1 MEDQMVRS
9 TGKKKSKPQRSRV
22 GFHFNNIEKKNKNF
36 MYQNLTKSNCYNS
49 DFSNSNFDYVS
60 FRGAHFK
67 SCNFFGCSF
76 KEAEFIGAN
85 LKGSK
90 FMNATFENAIFES
103 AKLIDVDFKGAKFI
117 NTIFLC
123 TDLESVK
130 NLNLEDSGLRIY
142 SEMPELEIS
151 DTLKE
156 TVEQV
161 MQNKFVKKSRVLDT
175 REGKINY
182 LSLMIL
188 LEHFDEALLIKGLN
202 KVEASTDRDFYSL
215 SYIIKLIHKLQ
226 NDGLIE

>member
-1 MEDQMVRS
+1 MARS
-9 TGKKKSKPQRSRV
+9 TDKKKIKPQKSSV

-76 KEAEFIGAN
+76 KESEFIGAN
-85 LKGSK
+85 LKGSR
-90 FMNATFENAIFES
+90 FNNATFENAIFES

-117 NTIFLC
+117 NTIFLY
-123 TDLESVK
+123 TDLEGVK
-130 NLNLEDSGLRIY
+130 HLNLEDSGLRILN
-142 SEMPELEIS
+142 EMPEFEIS
-151 DTLKE
+151 DALKE
-156 TVEQV
+156 TVEHL

-188 LEHFDEALLIKGLN
+188 LEQFDEALLIKGLN
-202 KVEASTDRDFYSL
+202 KVEAFTDRDFFSL

-226 NDGLIE
+226 KDGLLE